1 MKNHATSL
9 LLLFAALLS
18 GVLGGGFS
26 TFVVMNYYLSRLP
39 ESAQESP
46 NAIVQETY
54 SYTEAWETAA
64 PAVVSII
71 ALKDLSEYY
80 NNNFSFFT
88 PPAVDEEG
96 LSQVSSG
103 SGFIVDP
110 KGLIVTNRHV
120 VLDEEAE
127 YVVVLED
134 GTELDAEVK
143 ARDTLNDI
151 ALVQIIEEDDRLG
164 SLPSLSFADS
174 DAIQIGDPVMAIG
187 NALGEYAQTT
197 TAGIVSAR
205 NRHIMAGGLPG
216 NSAESLVGLLQTDAA
231 INPGNSGG
239 PLVNLMG
246 EVIGMNTAIDN
257 KAEGIGFAIPSKD
270 IEQVLHS
277 YEEFGRIVRPFLG
290 VRFVLINQGTQERLK
305 LDVDHGAYLIGDEEA
320 GLSALV
326 PDSPAEKA
334 GLQEKD
340 VILAV
345 NGKDIDESFS
355 LPNALA
361 EYSVGETVTLS
372 VWRAGETLE
381 LKLTLEERKV
391 EE

>member
-1 MKNHATSL
+1 M
-9 LLLFAALLS
+9 
-18 GVLGGGFS
+18 
-26 TFVVMNYYLSRLP
+26 
-39 ESAQESP
+39 
-46 NAIVQETY
+46 
-54 SYTEAWETAA
+54 
-64 PAVVSII
+64 
-71 ALKDLSEYY
+71 
-80 NNNFSFFT
+80 
-88 PPAVDEEG
+88 
-96 LSQVSSG
+96 
-103 SGFIVDP
+103 
-110 KGLIVTNRHV
+110 
-120 VLDEEAE
+120 
-127 YVVVLED
+127 
-134 GTELDAEVK
+134 
-143 ARDTLNDI
+143 
-151 ALVQIIEEDDRLG
+151 
-164 SLPSLSFADS
+164 
-174 DAIQIGDPVMAIG
+174 
-187 NALGEYAQTT
+187 
-197 TAGIVSAR
+197 
-205 NRHIMAGGLPG
+205 
-216 NSAESLVGLLQTDAA
+216 
-231 INPGNSGG
+231 
-239 PLVNLMG
+239 
-246 EVIGMNTAIDN
+246 
-257 KAEGIGFAIPSKD
+257 
-270 IEQVLHS
+270 LHS